1 MILTD
6 KQRAALDKFKNGS
19 LLSPMGLMK
28 LIPGLQK
35 VEAVNRIAELR
46 DKGAVRKTNQT
57 QYGITKKGL
66 TALGVMADP
75 PQAASVETDSGDDS
89 DKPLTDAEMDRL
101 LDGAV
106 EELAGDEDPDSI
118 ATLAA
123 LDVVVLNRELTADEA
138 TSFAADS
145 TAPSLPLRP
154 APQAHPALVA
164 IEQLKDQ
171 LTKPKPVKIDNL
183 ELKKEALVQLGR
195 FLAQDICDLLV
206 EIADDLDRAAGN
218 EI

>member
-66 TALGVMADP
+66 TALGLLTEEKPVTRT
-75 PQAASVETDSGDDS
+75 ES
-89 DKPLTDAEMDRL
+89 DHPDERPLTDAEMDRL

-106 EELAGDEDPDSI
+106 EELAEDSI

-123 LDVVVLNRELTADEA
+123 LDVK
-138 TSFAADS
+138 
-145 TAPSLPLRP
+145 P
-154 APQAHPALVA
+154 APECTAEEIKAAWAGTGDHPALLA
-164 IEQLKDQ
+164 IAQLKDQ
-171 LTKPKPVKIDNL
+171 LTKPKPVKIDKL
-183 ELKKEALVQLGR
+183 EIKKEALVQLGR